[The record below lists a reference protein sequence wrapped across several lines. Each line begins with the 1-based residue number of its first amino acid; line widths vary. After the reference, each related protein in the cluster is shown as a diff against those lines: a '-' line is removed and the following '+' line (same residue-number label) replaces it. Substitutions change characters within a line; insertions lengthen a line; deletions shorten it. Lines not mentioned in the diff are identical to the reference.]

1 MTDKYHNGAPQ
12 HKSRAFPISTF
23 KDRDTWIR
31 LLLAVDGET
40 LIPGAKIVGASIAL
54 HLNVNTKQCNPPLPT
69 VAESTGMSVRNVR
82 RLLRLLEQTGWLVAD
97 QSSGGRRAG
106 EDYNSNSYEL
116 HVPLTR
122 TPESALNPD
131 TDERVEEV
139 NPDMESTLTR
149 TPKVAN
155 PDNSVRPYKQA
166 KKQAKIQAKRE
177 TPPLDLGDEDFGR
190 RDQQTPDTTDAIFEE
205 WWNQYPKKVDGIAA
219 RKAYDRVIKSKAAT
233 PAELMSG
240 LMRYVAE
247 RQRVALVD
255 GPEKARRYTKNP
267 ERWLNAGSWA
277 DEPAM
282 PNGITL
288 DRDGNLVRP
297 PPVQHQQRSWMDIA
311 MGDLPNEVLS

>member
-122 TPESALNPD
+122 TAESALNPD
-131 TDERVEEV
+131 TNDRVQEA

-149 TPKVAN
+149 TSKVAN

-166 KKQAKIQAKRE
+166 NPQAKEQAKRE
-177 TPPLDLGDEDFGR
+177 SPRLDLGDEEDGR
-190 RDQQTPDTTDAIFEE
+190 RDQPAPDATDAGFDQ
-205 WWNQYPKKVDGIAA
+205 WWSAYPKKVDRAAA
-219 RKAYDRVIKSKAAT
+219 RRAYGRVVKSGAAT
-233 PAELMSG
+233 PGELLSG
-240 LMRYVAE
+240 AVRYAAE
-247 RQRVALVD
+247 RQQAALTE
-255 GPEKARRYTKNP
+255 GAFNAKKFTKGP

-277 DEPAM
+277 DEPASPIGM
-282 PNGITL
+282 TI
-288 DRDGNLVRP
+288 DEYGNAVQSPPARP
-297 PPVQHQQRSWMDIA
+297 SGSSQSWMDIA
-311 MGDLPNEVLS
+311 MGGLS